1 MKKED
6 VIFGIGLATVF
17 WITLILLC
25 IEGVE
30 KRGYRQGQIDALT
43 GNIQIELV
51 QNPDLTRTWQK
62 K

>member
-6 VIFGIGLATVF
+6 VILGIGLATVF

-25 IEGVE
+25 VE
-30 KRGYRQGQIDALT
+30 SVEDRSYKQGQIDALT

-51 QNPDLTRTWQK
+51 QNPDRTRTWQK

>member
-6 VIFGIGLATVF
+6 VILGIGLATIF
-17 WITLILLC
+17 WLILAIWG
-25 IEGVE
+25 IEATG
-30 KRGYRQGQIDALT
+30 KQSYKQGQIDALT